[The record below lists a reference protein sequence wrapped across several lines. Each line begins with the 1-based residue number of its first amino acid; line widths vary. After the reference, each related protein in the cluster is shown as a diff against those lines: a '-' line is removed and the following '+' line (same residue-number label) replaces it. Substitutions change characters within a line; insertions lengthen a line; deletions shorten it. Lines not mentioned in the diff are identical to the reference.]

1 MDNGYGEIT
10 FVSAANKTAYLSQGN
25 PTGIIISQM
34 QRRAM
39 TWNDVPLNTT
49 EAYDISCDYRFKM
62 NYPAS
67 PQWRPAVPA

>member
-25 PTGIIISQM
+25 PTGITISQM

-39 TWNDVPLNTT
+39 TWDDVPLNTT
-49 EAYDISCDYRFKM
+49 EAYDASCNYRFKM

-67 PQWRPAVPA
+67 PQWRPGVPA